1 MTEGHRKFYLPKKTG
16 KEESAES
23 NLENIMNT
31 AGDFVSD
38 TYANDTA
45 KVSKESLQNFSNTF
59 YGIFLAVASAVT
71 VIVGLIIGIKY
82 MFSSVGERANIKQML
97 IPYVVGCIVVYGSF
111 GIWALVVSLLDS
123 M

>member
-1 MTEGHRKFYLPKKTG
+1 
-16 KEESAES
+16 
-23 NLENIMNT
+23 MNT
-31 AGDFVSD
+31 AGDFVND

-45 KVSKESLQNFSNTF
+45 NVSKESLQNFSNTF

-82 MFSSVGERANIKQML
+82 MLSSVGERANVKQML
-97 IPYVVGCIVVYGSF
+97 MPYVVGCVVVYGSF